1 MIMKVTIYWT
11 TKDSS
16 IIHRIR
22 QRYNISQGM
31 TVNGETDIEVNE
43 LQLEELREVERR
55 GYIKLRF
62 KP

>member
-1 MIMKVTIYWT
+1 MKTTIYWNT
-11 TKDSS
+11 QDSG

-31 TVNGETDIEVNE
+31 TVNGETDVEVNE
-43 LQLEELREVERR
+43 QQLEELREVEKR
-55 GYIKLRF
+55 GFIKLRF

>member
-1 MIMKVTIYWT
+1 MKITIYWT
-11 TKDSS
+11 TKDSG

-22 QRYNISQGM
+22 QRYDISQGM
-31 TVNGETDIEVNE
+31 TVNGETDVEVNE

>member
-1 MIMKVTIYWT
+1 MKVTIYWI
-11 TKDSS
+11 TKDSG

-31 TVNGETDIEVNE
+31 SINGETDIDVNE
-43 LQLEELREVERR
+43 QQLDELREVEKR
-55 GYIKLRF
+55 GFIKLRF